1 MKRGVCSFEVRRN
14 SDCRRALLHYPM
26 YAPAYAGIAD
36 AYVTLACRG
45 MVPAK
50 ETFRRARSA
59 ARKALETDS
68 ELGDAHGSLA
78 HVRLHDWDWE
88 GLDQY

>member
-1 MKRGVCSFEVRRN
+1 
-14 SDCRRALLHYPM
+14 
-26 YAPAYAGIAD
+26 
-36 AYVTLACRG
+36 